1 MASADKSLFAD
12 ILSVLAMTYSDTQLH
27 GTLCYHLLSASLR
40 PAGSLVRTEA
50 DVAKG
55 LIGEY
60 VDNKSVPLKASAIMG
75 LGLAYTGS
83 HREDSPH

>member
-1 MASADKSLFAD
+1 
-12 ILSVLAMTYSDTQLH
+12 
-27 GTLCYHLLSASLR
+27 
-40 PAGSLVRTEA
+40 VRTEA

-55 LIGEY
+55 LIGKY

-75 LGLAYTGS
+75 LGLAYAGS